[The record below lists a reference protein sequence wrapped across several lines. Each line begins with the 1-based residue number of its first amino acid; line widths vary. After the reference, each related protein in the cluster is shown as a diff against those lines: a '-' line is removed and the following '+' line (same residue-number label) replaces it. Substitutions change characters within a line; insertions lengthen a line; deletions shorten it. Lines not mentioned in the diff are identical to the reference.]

1 MNAPDRLVTHLISS
15 FFFLSSLGLSF
26 AKLNGN
32 GNGNGNM
39 ALPCSV
45 PPEAGGWLWHT
56 YIHTYLLLAGR
67 LQMAAT
73 PFDTLPNNHGIASKF
88 QFQVH
93 LLGGESPTAATMG
106 ISQVAAY
113 LHTYILA
120 LLLWHNHAILQHRL
134 FLSNIRDSC
143 NCTQSSE
150 EKSSSLQQQDGE
162 PETR

>member
-93 LLGGESPTAATMG
+93 LLGGGKPYSRYHGDFSSSCLPT
-106 ISQVAAY
+106 Y
-113 LHTYILA
+113 LHTGPPSLA
-120 LLLWHNHAILQHRL
+120 QPCNIATQAFSKQHPRLLQLHPIIQRKIEFPPTARW
-134 FLSNIRDSC
+134 
-143 NCTQSSE
+143 
-150 EKSSSLQQQDGE
+150 
-162 PETR
+162 